1 MGNNKGNSVSVT
13 PVSCQIKILVSV
25 CHLPENFCT
34 LSILT
39 VPLAFLI
46 NVSSLILSWLLILP
60 LPTHCTKVKDTV
72 HYYTVT
78 YMLLI
83 WRRLNDLFSYKNIV
97 NSNSQYLALQ
107 HVLFIYRD
115 GTMALARTSGQVL
128 ANPDNMAVFWSGRKQ
143 LELQNT
149 LQLYVYL
156 QIHQP
161 TADRKREWWITS
173 LSELWPLPTMT
184 VHVGIAVLGTDM
196 PKLMKQDLLVSRVSW
211 FVHNQS
217 NCLFTNQ
224 LIICKGSSQ
233 QVLSVIPYLV
243 LRWEHR
249 SSILWLVYTGMTLS
263 TLRPSL
269 PWIHQVKFSV
279 YGRLG
284 HLK

>member
-1 MGNNKGNSVSVT
+1 MKTAAGAASPSIYLGNNMGNNKGNSVSVT

-34 LSILT
+34 LSMTRSILT
-39 VPLAFLI
+39 VPFAFLI
-46 NVSSLILSWLLILP
+46 NVSSLILSWLLILS

-115 GTMALARTSGQVL
+115 ETMSLARTSGQVL

-143 LELQNT
+143 LELQKT

-156 QIHQP
+156 QIPPAHGRQKE
-161 TADRKREWWITS
+161 RMVNYI
-173 LSELWPLPTMT
+173 
-184 VHVGIAVLGTDM
+184 
-196 PKLMKQDLLVSRVSW
+196 
-211 FVHNQS
+211 FVRTLAAAHNDCPCR
-217 NCLFTNQ
+217 NCSPWYRYAQVNETRCAGVKSQ
-224 LIICKGSSQ
+224 LICS
-233 QVLSVIPYLV
+233 
-243 LRWEHR
+243 
-249 SSILWLVYTGMTLS
+249 
-263 TLRPSL
+263 
-269 PWIHQVKFSV
+269 
-279 YGRLG
+279 
-284 HLK
+284 

>member
-1 MGNNKGNSVSVT
+1 MKTAAGAAAPSIYLCNNMGNNKGNSVSVT

-34 LSILT
+34 LSMTRSILT
-39 VPLAFLI
+39 VPFAFLI

-78 YMLLI
+78 YMVLI
-83 WRRLNDLFSYKNIV
+83 WRRLNDLFSYKTIV

-143 LELQNT
+143 LELQKT

-161 TADRKREWWITS
+161 MADRKRAW
-173 LSELWPLPTMT
+173 
-184 VHVGIAVLGTDM
+184 
-196 PKLMKQDLLVSRVSW
+196 
-211 FVHNQS
+211 
-217 NCLFTNQ
+217 
-224 LIICKGSSQ
+224 
-233 QVLSVIPYLV
+233 
-243 LRWEHR
+243 
-249 SSILWLVYTGMTLS
+249 
-263 TLRPSL
+263 
-269 PWIHQVKFSV
+269 
-279 YGRLG
+279 
-284 HLK
+284 

>member
-1 MGNNKGNSVSVT
+1 MKTAAGAASPSIYLCNNKGNSVS
-13 PVSCQIKILVSV
+13 VSCQIKILVSV

-34 LSILT
+34 LSMTRSILT
-39 VPLAFLI
+39 VPFAFLI

-60 LPTHCTKVKDTV
+60 FPTHCTKVKDTV

-128 ANPDNMAVFWSGRKQ
+128 ANPDNMAVFCSGRKQ
-143 LELQNT
+143 LELQKT

-161 TADRKREWWITS
+161 MADRKREWWITS
-173 LSELWPLPTMT
+173 LSELWPGRCPQWLSMSELQS
-184 VHVGIAVLGTDM
+184 LG
-196 PKLMKQDLLVSRVSW
+196 Q
-211 FVHNQS
+211 
-217 NCLFTNQ
+217 
-224 LIICKGSSQ
+224 IC
-233 QVLSVIPYLV
+233 
-243 LRWEHR
+243 
-249 SSILWLVYTGMTLS
+249 
-263 TLRPSL
+263 PS
-269 PWIHQVKFSV
+269 
-279 YGRLG
+279 
-284 HLK
+284 